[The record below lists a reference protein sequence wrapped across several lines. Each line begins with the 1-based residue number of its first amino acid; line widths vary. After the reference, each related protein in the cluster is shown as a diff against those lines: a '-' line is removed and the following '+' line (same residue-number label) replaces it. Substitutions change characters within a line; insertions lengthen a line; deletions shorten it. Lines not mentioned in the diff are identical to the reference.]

1 MEGTHLS
8 ILILLIGFILAV
20 GYICLSIKKEG
31 LKATTVKLI
40 VKAEKMFASGE
51 GKQKMKWVVDML
63 TQIIPMPFKLFITTE
78 LLTEFVQSVFDLVKE
93 ALDYRE
99 ENETQ
104 DTENN

>member
-1 MEGTHLS
+1 MDSTHLS
-8 ILILLIGFILAV
+8 IIILLIGFIFAV

-40 VKAEKMFASGE
+40 VKAEAMFSSGE

-63 TQIIPMPFKLFITTE
+63 TPLIPIPFRILVTPE
-78 LLTEFVQSVFDLVKE
+78 LLTEFVQSVFDMVKE

-99 ENETQ
+99 VETQ

>member
-1 MEGTHLS
+1 MEGTQLS
-8 ILILLIGFILAV
+8 ILILLIGFIIAV

-31 LKATTVKLI
+31 LKDTTVKLI
-40 VKAEKMFASGE
+40 VKAEEMLGSGNGKEKMAY
-51 GKQKMKWVVDML
+51 VVEAL
-63 TQIIPMPFKLFITTE
+63 TTVLPLPFRLFVTTE

-99 ENETQ
+99 VETQ

>member
-8 ILILLIGFILAV
+8 ILILLIGFIFAV

-40 VKAEKMFASGE
+40 VKAEEMFASGE
-51 GKQKMKWVVDML
+51 GKEKMAYVVETL
-63 TQIIPMPFKLFITTE
+63 TKVLPMPFRLFVTTE
-78 LLTEFVQSVFDLVKE
+78 LLTEFVQSVFDMVKE

-99 ENETQ
+99 VETQ

>member
-1 MEGTHLS
+1 MEGTQLS
-8 ILILLIGFILAV
+8 IIILLIGFIFAV

-40 VKAEKMFASGE
+40 VKAEEMFASGK
-51 GKQKMKWVVDML
+51 GKEKMKWVVDML
-63 TQIIPMPFKLFITTE
+63 TQIIPMPFKLFVTTE
-78 LLTEFVQSVFDLVKE
+78 LLTEFVQSVFDMVKE

-99 ENETQ
+99 TQ